1 MKKFLNFLLAKSI
14 GLYINL
20 LSYVFPKKASKLA
33 YGFFSEPRSGKLFS
47 DKLPEVLKS
56 AKTEILEKDH
66 HQFPVY
72 IWEGNKTL
80 VLLVHGWESN
90 TSRWENFLPYLKKSG
105 STIIAL
111 DAPGHGLASGKEFS
125 VPTYAEFLNVVVE
138 KFKPNFL
145 IGHSMGGVAS
155 LYYQH
160 LYQNE
165 AVEKLVLIGAPS
177 DLQTLIFNYAK
188 MLSLNIKAVNMIEN
202 HFLEHFKIK
211 TEEFSGKIF
220 GSKIKIKGLIAHD
233 IDDDVVSF
241 EEAKKIASNWKEATF
256 IETKGL
262 GHSMHDDVLYTK
274 IYTFLFEEETTFEKA
289 TSFSA

>member
-1 MKKFLNFLLAKSI
+1 MKKFFKFLIAKSI

-20 LSYVFPKKASKLA
+20 LSYVFPRKASQLA
-33 YGFFSEPRSGKLFS
+33 YGFFSEPRTGKLFS
-47 DKLPEVLKS
+47 DKLPDVLKNV
-56 AKTEILEKDH
+56 KTEILEKDE

-72 IWEGNKTL
+72 IWEGNETI

-90 TSRWENFLPYLKKSG
+90 ASRWENFLPYLKKSG

-111 DAPGHGLASGKEFS
+111 DAPGHGLASGKEFN
-125 VPTYAEFLNVVVE
+125 VPRYAEFVDVVVE
-138 KFKPNFL
+138 KYKPQYL
-145 IGHSMGGVAS
+145 VGHSMGGVTS

-165 AVEKLVLIGAPS
+165 AIEKMVILGAPS
-177 DLQTLIFNYAK
+177 DLEILISNYAK
-188 MLSLNIKAVNMIEN
+188 MLSLNLKTVSMIEN
-202 HFLEHFKIK
+202 HFLEHFKIRM
-211 TEEFSGKIF
+211 EEFSGRVF

-241 EEAKKIASNWKEATF
+241 EEGKKNASNWKEATF

-262 GHSMHDDVLYTK
+262 GHSMHDDVLYNK
-274 IYTFLFEEETTFEKA
+274 IYSFLFEKK
-289 TSFSA
+289 TSGDSKRAS

>member
-20 LSYVFPKKASKLA
+20 LSYVFPRKASQLA
-33 YGFFSEPRSGKLFS
+33 YGFFSEPRTGKLFS
-47 DKLPEVLKS
+47 DKLPEVLKT
-56 AKTEILEKDH
+56 ATTEILEKDE

-72 IWEGNKTL
+72 IWEGNETI

-90 TSRWENFLPYLKKSG
+90 ASRWENFLPYLKKSG

-111 DAPGHGLASGKEFS
+111 DGPGHGLSSGKEFS
-125 VPTYAEFLNVVVE
+125 VPRYAEFVHVVVE

-145 IGHSMGGVAS
+145 IGHSMGGATS

-165 AVEKLVLIGAPS
+165 CIEKLVLLGSPS

-188 MLSLNIKAVNMIEN
+188 MLSLNMKTVSMIEN

-211 TEEFSGKIF
+211 MEEFSGRIF

-241 EEAKKIASNWKEATF
+241 EEAKKIASNWKHATF
-256 IETKGL
+256 IETQGL
-262 GHSMHDDVLYTK
+262 GHSMHDDILYKK
-274 IYTFLFEEETTFEKA
+274 IYTFLFEEETASEKVK
-289 TSFSA
+289 SFSA

>member
-20 LSYVFPKKASKLA
+20 LSYVFPKKASQLA
-33 YGFFSEPRSGKLFS
+33 YGFFSEPRTGKLFS

-56 AKTEILEKDH
+56 AKTEILEKGE

-72 IWEGNKTL
+72 IWEGNETI

-90 TSRWENFLPYLKKSG
+90 ASRWETFLPYLKKSG

-111 DAPGHGLASGKEFS
+111 DGPGHGLSSGKEFS
-125 VPTYAEFLNVVVE
+125 VPRYAEFVDVVV
-138 KFKPNFL
+138 KKYKPRFL
-145 IGHSMGGVAS
+145 IGHSMGGATS

-165 AVEKLVLIGAPS
+165 SIEKLVLLGSPS

-188 MLSLNIKAVNMIEN
+188 LLSLNMKAVSMIEN

-211 TEEFSGKIF
+211 MEEFSGRIF

-233 IDDDVVSF
+233 IEDDVVSF
-241 EEAKKIASNWKEATF
+241 EEAKKIASSWKHATF

-262 GHSMHDDVLYTK
+262 GHSMHDDILYKK
-274 IYTFLFEEETTFEKA
+274 IYTFLFEEESASEKIK
-289 TSFSA
+289 SFSA

>member
-20 LSYVFPKKASKLA
+20 LSYVFPKKASQLA
-33 YGFFSEPRSGKLFS
+33 YGFFSEPRTGKLFS
-47 DKLPEVLKS
+47 DKLPEVLKN
-56 AKTEILEKDH
+56 AKTEILQKDE

-72 IWEGNKTL
+72 IWEGNKTI

-90 TSRWENFLPYLKKSG
+90 ASRWENFLPYLKNSG

-111 DAPGHGLASGKEFS
+111 DGPGHGLSSGKEFS
-125 VPTYAEFLNVVVE
+125 VPRYAEFVNVVVK
-138 KFKPNFL
+138 KFKPKFL
-145 IGHSMGGVAS
+145 IGHSMGGATS

-165 AVEKLVLIGAPS
+165 CIEKLVLLGSPS

-188 MLSLNIKAVNMIEN
+188 MLSLNMKTVSMIEN

-211 TEEFSGKIF
+211 MEEFSGRIF

-241 EEAKKIASNWKEATF
+241 EEAKKIASNWKHATF
-256 IETKGL
+256 IETRGL
-262 GHSMHDDVLYTK
+262 GHSMHDDILYKK
-274 IYTFLFEEETTFEKA
+274 IYTFLFEEETASEKIK
-289 TSFSA
+289 SFSA